1 MKQECSNIRPSE
13 IFKNPSSIS
22 RRHWI
27 SAGLATC
34 GYLAAAQCQAL
45 ADDTSSLGYSKPGP
59 VTLRGLAPRLQHR
72 VISTGP
78 QGEKSYAVIFGKGD
92 EVLSGLT
99 ELAESENIQA
109 AQINAIGAF
118 QHAVFAWFDDGR
130 KAFRNIP
137 IDRQVEACSVLGNIG
152 LVAGEPAV
160 HLHGIVAL
168 PTGETRGG
176 HMLEAY
182 VWPTLEL
189 FLTAWPEPL
198 VKVHDD
204 DTDLALFDLQAHA

>member
-1 MKQECSNIRPSE
+1 MDA
-13 IFKNPSSIS
+13 SSIT

-27 SAGLATC
+27 GTGLATC
-34 GYLAAAQCQAL
+34 GYLAAAKSLIQ
-45 ADDTSSLGYSKPGP
+45 ADDMSLVGYTKPGL
-59 VTLRGLAPRLQHR
+59 VTRLGLAPKLQHR

-78 QGEKSYAVIFGKGD
+78 HGEKTYAVIFGKGD

-99 ELAESENIQA
+99 EFAEHENIQA
-109 AQINAIGAF
+109 AQISAIGAF
-118 QHAVFAWFDDGR
+118 QHAIFAWFDEEQ

-137 IDRQVEACSVLGNIG
+137 VNRQVEACSVLGNIG
-152 LVAGEPAV
+152 LVAGKPAV
-160 HLHGIVAL
+160 HVHSVVAL

-189 FLTAWPEPL
+189 FLTAFPEPL
-198 VKVHDD
+198 IKVHDD
-204 DTDLALFDLQAHA
+204 ETNQALFDLHPHA

>member
-1 MKQECSNIRPSE
+1 MNL
-13 IFKNPSSIS
+13 SSMS

-27 SAGLATC
+27 GAGLATC

-45 ADDTSSLGYSKPGP
+45 ADERSLLEYTKPGP
-59 VTLRGLAPRLQHR
+59 VTRRGLAPRLQHR

-78 QGEKSYAVIFGKGD
+78 HGEKTYAVIFGKGD

-99 ELAESENIQA
+99 ELAEGENIQA
-109 AQINAIGAF
+109 AQISAIGAF

-130 KAFRNIP
+130 KEFRNIP

-152 LVAGEPAV
+152 LVTGQPAV
-160 HLHGIVAL
+160 HLHGVVAL

-182 VWPTLEL
+182 VWPNR
-189 FLTAWPEPL
+189 
-198 VKVHDD
+198 
-204 DTDLALFDLQAHA
+204 